1 MPPIAGALVTLPTYF
16 LAKRFADR
24 PAALAGAVTLI
35 FLLSTFFSYLF
46 VGFPDHSVAEVL
58 FQSTAVLAFLVSFG
72 VAEREKPVW
81 EFVDRDWTGLKHP
94 RTLLW
99 TWQPGILMVGFTGI
113 FLAVK
118 ITSDVY
124 HGQSP
129 ESIAFAG
136 AISVTAT
143 ALMQVIPL
151 NQFSFGTT
159 TYSLLQ
165 IVL

>member
-1 MPPIAGALVTLPTYF
+1 
-16 LAKRFADR
+16 
-24 PAALAGAVTLI
+24 
-35 FLLSTFFSYLF
+35 
-46 VGFPDHSVAEVL
+46 
-58 FQSTAVLAFLVSFG
+58 
-72 VAEREKPVW
+72 
-81 EFVDRDWTGLKHP
+81 
-94 RTLLW
+94 
-99 TWQPGILMVGFTGI
+99 MVGFTGV